1 MFCREIYN
9 AIEREDE
16 VSIESVAKIRK
27 DLKETANKFNYELR
41 GKDYKIKIE
50 AAKNEPQKEPDKIFE
65 QIQKIDIQ
73 TINCYDKKQK
83 TQISDKVD
91 KPINTL

>member
-9 AIEREDE
+9 TIEREDE

-41 GKDYKIKIE
+41 ENDYKIKIE
-50 AAKNEPQKEPDKIFE
+50 AAKNEPQKNSTRYLNKSKKLIF
-65 QIQKIDIQ
+65 
-73 TINCYDKKQK
+73 KQ
-83 TQISDKVD
+83 
-91 KPINTL
+91 